1 MVIKKDKGIKG
12 NISLPCRLH
21 TDLLEAG
28 CDEAGRGPLA
38 GPVFAAAVILPPD
51 FHHPLLNDS
60 KKMTEKSREILREV
74 IIKEAIAYAVE
85 AVSAEEIDKINILNA
100 SIAGMWRAIMNLP
113 VRPEQIVVDGNRFKP
128 YGRIPSATLSDRS
141 IAVSRLNRIAGPA
154 PQPQKTITQKKS
166 LPWENPGLAT
176 DYGTIPFECI
186 VKGDGRFADIA
197 AASVLAKTGR
207 DAYMRSLAEEYPQ
220 YGWERNMGYPT
231 REHIEAV
238 RKYGLTPHHRK
249 SFHLKELEPVLF

>member
-1 MVIKKDKGIKG
+1 
-12 NISLPCRLH
+12 
-21 TDLLEAG
+21 
-28 CDEAGRGPLA
+28 
-38 GPVFAAAVILPPD
+38 
-51 FHHPLLNDS
+51 
-60 KKMTEKSREILREV
+60 MTEKSREILREV

-166 LPWENPGLAT
+166 LPWENPGPVT

-207 DAYMRSLAEEYPQ
+207 DAYMKSLAEQYPQ

-231 REHIEAV
+231 REHIDAV